1 VPGPAVVFQGDAV
14 IVYNLK
20 CTNSHE
26 FEGWFASGAAF
37 EDQAAAGLLT
47 CPECGSVKID
57 KAPMAPALA
66 GTKKTVIAAE
76 ERKKLRQF
84 VAGMKKYVKE
94 NADYVGKAF
103 PEEARKIHYGEAEE
117 RHIYGEASV
126 EEAKALIDEGV
137 DIAALPPDFDKEAN

>member
-1 VPGPAVVFQGDAV
+1 M
-14 IVYNLK
+14 IVYNLQ
-20 CTNSHE
+20 CVNRHE
-26 FEGWFASGAAF
+26 FEGWFATGAAF

-47 CPECGSVKID
+47 CPECGSVKIE

-66 GTKKTVIAAE
+66 GTKKTIIAAE

-126 EEAKALIDEGV
+126 EEAKELIEEGV